1 MAWAWWRRQLH
12 HYSGTWRPH
21 KLQQQLKQTASLTSR
36 GQTLLQAW
44 LRSLFLLPSS
54 RPSPNSQQ
62 RHDRTH
68 THKTP
73 RCTPSAVTHPSPSV
87 PAYTHHHLPRK
98 GVPLGGGVAAALS
111 LKLPHSS
118 CNAHSGA
125 TGLEQLSAGHEAH
138 STHALAPKR
147 GNTARPPLNTCIRT
161 LQHQRQHQHQ
171 HPHACSPSP
180 RLLSTSTSGNTRSS
194 VSPWRSACHAVA
206 DAHHTIQTILHFL
219 SSQPS
224 ATPTSAAAAVPHSA
238 AATPPSAAATPPSAA
253 AAAVPHSA
261 AATPPSA
268 AAAAVPHSAA
278 ATPPSAA
285 AAAVPH
291 SAAATPP
298 SAAAAAA
305 AEHADR
311 HHVDSLLDHATS
323 CLQQAAASA
332 ATAAAAAV
340 TAGTHAAPVLMSQR
354 DSSITP
360 VQWHGNDVAGTGC
373 VDGSCCGGEGSCVC
387 ALAPASLVR
396 LAQVRGDGCCCLEG
410 LVVSHLTQKALACS
424 SAVSCKL
431 CVAVPPFPLCVPL
444 THHVLTE
451 SACLE
456 KSCYQR
462 SFNPTQ
468 RVRVCVC
475 ACSCSHAA
483 ARLILL
489 P

>member
-268 AAAAVPHSAA
+268 AAAA
-278 ATPPSAA
+278 
-285 AAAVPH
+285 
-291 SAAATPP
+291 
-298 SAAAAAA
+298 A